1 MPSITDQVQRW
12 IMRTTILGEPLP
24 ESVSYF
30 IGVMSFNLPTSR
42 ETNTIV
48 LFILSKGIGLACP
61 QSHRGEKSHSDPWA
75 CLLNCL
81 TSLPLWIYGRKKIFP
96 LVFMDISWFKW
107 TVIWNCMRLYL
118 ALGFIIFIH
127 LLYMLYTFSQLCQK
141 IVFSCLKLLLRK
153 SKLVVETH
161 LEKSLITKNFENK
174 KDC

>member
-1 MPSITDQVQRW
+1 MLCRLISHPAC
-12 IMRTTILGEPLP
+12 
-24 ESVSYF
+24 
-30 IGVMSFNLPTSR
+30 

-48 LFILSKGIGLACP
+48 LFILSKGFGLACP
-61 QSHRGEKSHSDPWA
+61 QSHSGEKSHSDSWA
-75 CLLNCL
+75 SLLNCL
-81 TSLPLWIYGRKKIFP
+81 SSLPLWICGRKKIFP
-96 LVFMDISWFKW
+96 LLFMDISWFKL

-127 LLYMLYTFSQLCQK
+127 FLYMLYAFSQLCQK

-153 SKLVVETH
+153 SQLVFETL